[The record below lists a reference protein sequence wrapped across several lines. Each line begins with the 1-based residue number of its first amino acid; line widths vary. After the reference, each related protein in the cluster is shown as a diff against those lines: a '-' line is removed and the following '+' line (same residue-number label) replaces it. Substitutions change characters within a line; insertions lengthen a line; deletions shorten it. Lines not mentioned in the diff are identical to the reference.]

1 LVEILDNKQYERS
14 ADIYSFGILLWVIM
28 TQQRPYIEV
37 MNSWDIAKMVLEGK
51 RLAIPGSLPIA
62 IKELIEA
69 CWDQLPNSRPTIDR
83 VVQQLNLIL
92 STRM

>member
-1 LVEILDNKQYERS
+1 
-14 ADIYSFGILLWVIM
+14 M
-28 TQQRPYIEV
+28 TQQMPYIEV
-37 MNSWDIAKMVLEGK
+37 MNSWDIAAMVLEGK
-51 RLAIPGSLPIA
+51 RLVIPGSLPIA

-69 CWDQLPNSRPTIDR
+69 CWDQSPNSRPTIDR